1 MDYFTKVNKEY
12 ETIKKNVLSKTH
24 IEQQTSD
31 ELKRR
36 HEELLKTQREEHYR
50 MHKDNELRIK
60 QEQALKLQRDQELKK
75 YHQEQLDISDE
86 IFKQLKLQESNK
98 SSMTTTTTITNNNNN
113 KSELIKE
120 QLADFLNQIDKKT
133 VEKCENLTF
142 IPNLD
147 ATASPI
153 HSSRSKS
160 SKPQHAVN
168 IFISQDKSNTD
179 TQFSTTTTTTSSI
192 FQETNFGNFS
202 SSEKSLNALV
212 ILSDDEMTIE
222 ETVDFNKIPKTVSI
236 SKESNKGIFY
246 YSHTKKCQFPPYLF
260 IYLLVVIS

>member
-1 MDYFTKVNKEY
+1 MDYFTKVNREY

-24 IEQQTSD
+24 IEQTSD

-36 HEELLKTQREEHYR
+36 HEELLKTQREEHFR
-50 MHKDNELRIK
+50 SHKDNELRIK

-98 SSMTTTTTITNNNNN
+98 SSMTTTTITSTNNNNN

-147 ATASPI
+147 AAATASPF

-160 SKPQHAVN
+160 TIPQHAVN

-179 TQFSTTTTTTSSI
+179 TQFTTTKTSI

-222 ETVDFNKIPKTVSI
+222 ETIDFNKIPKTVSV

-246 YSHTKKCQFPPYLF
+246 YSQKNAKMPTLSS
-260 IYLLVVIS
+260 YLLISYY